1 VAEVSVDGKKAVTVH
16 KMWVVADVGRQIVN
30 PSAATNQ
37 AQGAVI
43 DGMSALMGYEIT
55 FERGRAVQ
63 GNFTEHPP
71 LRIRQTP
78 PEIDVHFLLS
88 DNSPTGLGEPSL
100 PPVLPAISNAIFAAT
115 KERVR
120 SLPLSKQGYR
130 WA

>member
-1 VAEVSVDGKKAVTVH
+1 VAEVAEVSVDGKKAVTVH

-78 PEIDVHFLLS
+78 PEID
-88 DNSPTGLGEPSL
+88 
-100 PPVLPAISNAIFAAT
+100 AAT

-120 SLPLSKQGYR
+120 SVPLSKQGYR
-130 WA
+130 WASEGYVFHLRAAGTCPCPTNPVG